1 MKLRFLATAL
11 VTLCTSGFLS
21 HRAFGQVPQLVNY
34 QGRVAV
40 GNPAVNF
47 DGAGQ
52 FRFALVNAAGTTTY
66 WSNDGT
72 SVAGAPPTAAVVLTV
87 SKGLYSVLL
96 GDTSLAN
103 MSSAIP
109 ASAWANADVRLRVW
123 FDDGTNGSQLLTPD
137 QRLAP
142 SGYLPDGAVTN
153 GKLASDAASLTK
165 VSAGALSVTS
175 ARVFVPSGVLQRGG
189 TALTTVSDLGLYSQ
203 ISGAWVR
210 FVTNGGQFSWY
221 TDSGI
226 GTTARMTLSSAGALT
241 VGGEIT
247 ANVVTILGGSD
258 VAEPYEVANAGEV
271 APKPGFVVSIDPA
284 QVGQMRVAAHAYDK
298 TVAGILSGAN
308 GIAPGIT
315 LRQKGTVADGTH
327 PVASIGRVWC
337 WCDADANGPIEAGD
351 MLTTSDTPGHAMRVT
366 DSAPANGATIGK
378 AMSALPAG
386 KGLVLVLVS
395 LK

>member
-1 MKLRFLATAL
+1 MKLRLLALAWLAL
-11 VTLCTSGFLS
+11 GSGLLP
-21 HRAFGQVPQLVNY
+21 HPAFGQVPQLVNY

-47 DGAGQ
+47 DGSGQ
-52 FRFALVNAAGTTTY
+52 FKFALVNADGSVTY
-66 WSNDGT
+66 WSNDNT
-72 SVAGAPPTAAVVLTV
+72 STAGAQPTAAIALPV

-96 GDTSLAN
+96 GNTAIAN

-109 ASAWANADVRLRVW
+109 ASVWANADVRLRIW
-123 FDDGTNGSQLLTPD
+123 FNDGTNGFQLLTPD

-142 SGYLPDGAVTN
+142 GGYLSDATVTN
-153 GKLASDAASLTK
+153 AKLASDAASLTK
-165 VSAGALSVTS
+165 VSAGTITS
-175 ARVFVPSGVLQRGG
+175 SGGRVFVPNGVIQRGG
-189 TALTTVSDLGLYSQ
+189 TAVPTVNDLGLYSQ
-203 ISGAWVR
+203 TSGAWMR
-210 FVTNGGQFSWY
+210 FVTNAAQFAWF
-221 TDSGI
+221 TDSGG
-226 GTTARMTLSSAGALT
+226 GTTARMTLSAAGALT

-258 VAEPYEVANAGEV
+258 VAEPYEVAHAGEV
-271 APKPGFVVSIDPA
+271 APQPGFVVSIDPT
-284 QVGQMRVAAHAYDK
+284 QVGQMRVAARAYDK

-366 DSAPANGATIGK
+366 DVAPANGATIGK
-378 AMSALPAG
+378 AMSALPSG

>member
-1 MKLRFLATAL
+1 MKLPLLALTLLAL
-11 VTLCTSGFLS
+11 GGGLLLPP
-21 HRAFGQVPQLVNY
+21 AFGQVPQLVNY

-47 DGAGQ
+47 DGSGQ
-52 FRFALVNAAGTTTY
+52 FKFALVSADGSVTY
-66 WSNDGT
+66 WSNDNT
-72 SVAGAPPTAAVVLTV
+72 STGGAQPTAAVVLPV

-96 GDTSLAN
+96 GNTAIAN

-109 ASAWANADVRLRVW
+109 ASVWANADVRLRVW
-123 FDDGTNGSQLLTPD
+123 FNDGSNGFQLLTPD

-142 SGYLPDGAVTN
+142 GGYLSDATVTN
-153 GKLASDAASLTK
+153 TKLASDAASLTK
-165 VSAGALSVTS
+165 VSAGTITS
-175 ARVFVPSGVLQRGG
+175 SGGRVFVPNGVIQRGG
-189 TALTTVSDLGLYSQ
+189 TAVPTVNDLGLYSQ
-203 ISGAWVR
+203 TSGAWMR
-210 FVTNGGQFSWY
+210 FVTNGAQFAWF
-221 TDSGI
+221 TDSGG
-226 GTTARMTLSSAGALT
+226 GTTARMTLSAAGALT

-271 APKPGFVVSIDPA
+271 APKPGLVVSIDPA
-284 QVGQMRVAAHAYDK
+284 QVGQMRVTARAYDK

-315 LRQKGTVADGTH
+315 LRQKGTVADGTY

-337 WCDADANGPIEAGD
+337 WCDAEANGAIEAGD

-366 DSAPANGATIGK
+366 DHAPANGATIGK
-378 AMSALPAG
+378 AMSALRSG